1 MLNVQGM
8 LRAPIAWEIS
18 LSRKQTE
25 NDVQN
30 ARKRVEYVRA
40 LDQQTAKQIAL
51 AMPNNAAYRVS
62 SIREARS

>member
-8 LRAPIAWEIS
+8 LRAPIAWEVS

>member
-1 MLNVQGM
+1 M
-8 LRAPIAWEIS
+8 
-18 LSRKQTE
+18 SRKPTE